1 MNALLL
7 AAGRGSRMRPLT
19 DHCPKPLLSVRGKPL
34 LQWTL
39 EHMARDGIQHTVI
52 NTGWLGEQ
60 IESWC
65 FSAQSLSGKAFP
77 AMHLSME
84 NRDFGHALETA
95 GGIARALPQLG
106 DVFWLAAGDVFAPQF
121 RFDRN
126 AHARFVRSQA
136 LAHLWLVPNPEHHPS
151 GDFALVEEQQQ
162 PPALEPGFEPE
173 PAQVHNEGTGRFTY
187 STIGLFRADL
197 FAQPWCDI
205 APGNPLGTILPL
217 GPLLRRAA
225 AAGRITGEVYHG
237 EWVDVGT
244 PQRLAA
250 LNGHPV

>member
-19 DHCPKPLLSVRGKPL
+19 DHCPKPLLPVRGKPL

-60 IESWC
+60 VEEWC
-65 FSAQSLSGKAFP
+65 FSAPSLSAHAFP

-151 GDFALVEEQQQ
+151 GDFALAEAGQHTGPQ
-162 PPALEPGFEPE
+162 PAP
-173 PAQVHNEGTGRFTY
+173 VHNDGSSRFTY
-187 STIGLFRADL
+187 STIGLFRAEL
-197 FAQPWCDI
+197 FTPPWCDI
-205 APGNPLGTILPL
+205 APGNPLGTVLPL

-250 LNGHPV
+250 LNDHPV